1 MENLEINCLSLDE
14 IEQVIANDLLKNLML
29 SAITRIRDNKKV
41 PDVTSIFEYLNK
53 TVRKSGITNEI
64 LESRFINSNIWQQ
77 TWNET

>member
-1 MENLEINCLSLDE
+1 MENLEINCLSIDE

-64 LESRFINSNIWQQ
+64 LESRFIKSNI
-77 TWNET
+77 

>member
-1 MENLEINCLSLDE
+1 MENLEINCLSIDE
-14 IEQVIANDLLKNLML
+14 TEQVIANDLLKNLKL

-64 LESRFINSNIWQQ
+64 LESRFINSNI
-77 TWNET
+77 

>member
-1 MENLEINCLSLDE
+1 MENLEINCLSIDE
-14 IEQVIANDLLKNLML
+14 IEQVIANDLLKNLKL

>member
-1 MENLEINCLSLDE
+1 MENLEINCLSIDE

-41 PDVTSIFEYLNK
+41 PDVTSISEYLNK

-64 LESRFINSNIWQQ
+64 LESRFINSNI
-77 TWNET
+77 

>member
-1 MENLEINCLSLDE
+1 MENLEINCLSIDE

-64 LESRFINSNIWQQ
+64 LESRFINSNI
-77 TWNET
+77 

>member
-1 MENLEINCLSLDE
+1 MENLEINCLSIDE

-29 SAITRIRDNKKV
+29 SAITRIRDNEKV

-64 LESRFINSNIWQQ
+64 LESRFINSNI
-77 TWNET
+77 

>member
-1 MENLEINCLSLDE
+1 MENLEINCLSIDE

-53 TVRKSGITNEI
+53 TVRRSGITNEI
-64 LESRFINSNIWQQ
+64 LESRFINSNI
-77 TWNET
+77 

>member
-41 PDVTSIFEYLNK
+41 PDVTSISEYLNK

-64 LESRFINSNIWQQ
+64 LESRFINSNI
-77 TWNET
+77 

>member
-64 LESRFINSNIWQQ
+64 LESRFINSNI
-77 TWNET
+77 

>member
-1 MENLEINCLSLDE
+1 MENLEINCLSIDE

-64 LESRFINSNIWQQ
+64 LESRFINFNI
-77 TWNET
+77 

>member
-14 IEQVIANDLLKNLML
+14 IEQVIENDLLKNLML

-64 LESRFINSNIWQQ
+64 LESRFINSNI
-77 TWNET
+77 

>member
-1 MENLEINCLSLDE
+1 MENLEINCLSIDE

-29 SAITRIRDNKKV
+29 SAITRIHDNKRV

-64 LESRFINSNIWQQ
+64 LESRFINSNI
-77 TWNET
+77 

>member
-1 MENLEINCLSLDE
+1 MDNLEINCLSIDE

-64 LESRFINSNIWQQ
+64 LESRFINSNI
-77 TWNET
+77 

>member
-53 TVRKSGITNEI
+53 TVRKSGITNKI
-64 LESRFINSNIWQQ
+64 LESRFINSNI
-77 TWNET
+77 